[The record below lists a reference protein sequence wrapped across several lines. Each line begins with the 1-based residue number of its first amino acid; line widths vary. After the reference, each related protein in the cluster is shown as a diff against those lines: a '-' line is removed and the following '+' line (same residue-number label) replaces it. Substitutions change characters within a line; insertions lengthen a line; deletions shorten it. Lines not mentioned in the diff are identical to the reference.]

1 MVTRSA
7 GDEAWT
13 EEPLTTKEGWR
24 RFVDRAPAPVKVL
37 DPAKLGRLSAE
48 QRDAYD
54 ETRRVYHADLPLANT
69 PTIQKVISTA
79 RLLVQLNRNQVSA
92 RRGLIVSGASGTGKT
107 TALTQL
113 GRTHERH
120 TRKRYPTDKH
130 RLPVLYVTVPP
141 AATARMLAVEFARFL
156 GISFT
161 ARANI
166 TDIVEAVCATATRT
180 RVEVVCVDELH
191 NLNLATRAGAEVSDQ
206 LKYFAERLPATFIYA
221 GIDVE
226 AAGLFA
232 GVRGRQI
239 AGRFSVIPATAFG
252 YGTNDQRT
260 QWRALIATME
270 STLRLHQQRPGSLL
284 ELDEY
289 LYQRSGGMIGSLS
302 HLIRGAA
309 ILAIEDG
316 CEHITRAFLDI
327 VPVDYAAERATPT
340 RLTRRAVS

>member
-1 MVTRSA
+1 MD
-7 GDEAWT
+7 G
-13 EEPLTTKEGWR
+13 EPLTTKEGWR
-24 RFVDRAPAPVKVL
+24 RFVDRTPVPVEVL
-37 DPAKLGRLSAE
+37 DAAMLGRLSAE

-79 RLLVQLNRNQVSA
+79 RLLAQLNRNQVTA

-113 GRTHERH
+113 GRTHERR
-120 TRKRYPTDKH
+120 TRKRHPTDKY

-161 ARANI
+161 GRVNI
-166 TDIVEAVCATATRT
+166 TDIVDAVCTTAIRT
-180 RVEVVCVDELH
+180 SVELVCVDELH
-191 NLNLATRAGAEVSDQ
+191 NLNLATRPGAEVSDQ

-226 AAGLFA
+226 AAGLFV

-239 AGRFSVIPATAFG
+239 AGRFSVIPATAFA
-252 YGTNDQRT
+252 YGTNDQRS

-270 STLRLHQQRPGSLL
+270 SALRLHQHRPGSLL

-316 CEHITRAFLDI
+316 CEHITRTLLDL
-327 VPVDYAAERATPT
+327 VAVDHAAERASPISPK
-340 RLTRRAVS
+340 RRAVS